1 MAKLTLSVDG
11 KVVDVAKKYAA
22 LRGTS
27 VSRLVQEYLRLIS
40 RVSPT
45 QEGAIPPILAR
56 WRGALKGS
64 RVDVGD
70 YRRYLERKHL

>member
-27 VSRLVQEYLRLIS
+27 VSRLVQEYLRLI
-40 RVSPT
+40 VQGPADP
-45 QEGAIPPILAR
+45 G
-56 WRGALKGS
+56 RG
-64 RVDVGD
+64 D
-70 YRRYLERKHL
+70 RRRSSHAGGGP

>member
-40 RVSPT
+40 RVSPS
-45 QEGAIPPILAR
+45 QEGTIPPILAR

-70 YRRYLERKHL
+70 YRRYLERKYR